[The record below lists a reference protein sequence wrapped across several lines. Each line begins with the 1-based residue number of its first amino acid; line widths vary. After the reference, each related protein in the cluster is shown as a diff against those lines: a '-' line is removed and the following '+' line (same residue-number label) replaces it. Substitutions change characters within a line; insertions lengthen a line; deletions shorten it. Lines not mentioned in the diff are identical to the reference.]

1 MSSDWQQALAAGS
14 RPLRPS
20 PLEELAAAS
29 RVVARHARGK
39 DDLVE
44 LLDAINAPT
53 DEDTL
58 TALLPHLPDTVT
70 TGELM
75 TTQAPTVDAFTAV
88 AVDMLV
94 NGDSHDHVRSA
105 LGLSDDE
112 LAAAVQLAEALTENT
127 ENTENTAT
135 TPDTDGEQTDD
146 SSAPEPDTARAGQP
160 VPETGIEALLDWGEQ
175 HTAKGVQA
183 LAAKARTALAELAGR
198 RETEQAI
205 TDAEDRVARLQREL
219 ARAKEELKEAKTGKS
234 PTDAVTD
241 TVPQVVVTANLP
253 VSGPGAGGKRS
264 KEELAAIR
272 TWARENGHE
281 VADRGTPAQKILD
294 AYYAAQTVMVGA
306 DN

>member
-39 DDLVE
+39 DDLAE
-44 LLDAINAPT
+44 LLDAIKAPT

-58 TALLPHLPDTVT
+58 TTLLPHLPDTVT

-75 TTQAPTVDAFTAV
+75 TTQAPTADAFTAV

-127 ENTENTAT
+127 DA
-135 TPDTDGEQTDD
+135 PDTDSGQTDD
-146 SSAPEPDTARAGQP
+146 LSAPEPDTARAGQP

-219 ARAKEELKEAKTGKS
+219 TRAKEELKEAKTGKT

-241 TVPQVVVTANLP
+241 TVPKVVATANLP
-253 VSGPGAGGKRS
+253 VSGRGAGGKRS

-272 TWARENGHE
+272 NWARDRGYE
-281 VADRGTPAQKILD
+281 VADRGTPAQKVID
-294 AYYAAQTVMVGA
+294 AYYAAQAAMVGA
-306 DN
+306 DS

>member
-1 MSSDWQQALAAGS
+1 MSSDWQQALAADS

-29 RVVARHARGK
+29 RVVARHACGK
-39 DDLVE
+39 DDLAE
-44 LLDAINAPT
+44 LLDAIKAPT

-75 TTQAPTVDAFTAV
+75 TTQAPTTADAFTAV

-112 LAAAVQLAEALTENT
+112 LAAAVHLAEALAENT
-127 ENTENTAT
+127 EDTD
-135 TPDTDGEQTDD
+135 TPDTDGGQTDD
-146 SSAPEPDTARAGQP
+146 PSDPEPDTARAGQP

-205 TDAEDRVARLQREL
+205 ADAEERVARLAREL
-219 ARAKEELKEAKTGKS
+219 ARAKEELKEAKTGK
-234 PTDAVTD
+234 PATDAVTD
-241 TVPQVVVTANLP
+241 TIPTVVVTANLP
-253 VSGPGAGGKRS
+253 VSGRGAGGRRS

-272 TWARENGHE
+272 AWARENGHE
-281 VADRGTPAQKILD
+281 VADRGTPAQKVID

-306 DN
+306 DS